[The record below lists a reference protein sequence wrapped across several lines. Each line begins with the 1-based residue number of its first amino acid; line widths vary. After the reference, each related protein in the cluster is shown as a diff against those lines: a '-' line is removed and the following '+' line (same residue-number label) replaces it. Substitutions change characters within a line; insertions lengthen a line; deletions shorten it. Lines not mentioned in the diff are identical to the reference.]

1 MTPVAEPEY
10 EAVVA
15 GSGAGGGIAA
25 LVLCEAGLNVLL
37 LERGRRYDFRT
48 DYPMSHADWERHGV
62 PFVEASRDTI
72 KLESG
77 AALDRSRPHL
87 FSGTDRPRRLRSS
100 FLYRR
105 VLGLG
110 GTTLHYQGEAHR
122 FADYA
127 FRPASEYGFG
137 VDWPI
142 TYEALAPYYERVE
155 RLLGVAGWAGNPFK
169 PARGAY
175 PTPAHPL
182 SPASRLVGE
191 GAEALGWR
199 LQHNS
204 LALPTR
210 SVDGRSPCRHTGGC
224 TSGCIFGAKS
234 SMDVSAIA
242 RAGRTGRLTIKTHA
256 RVLRLETRPGGG
268 SVERVI
274 YQHDGDTHAAR
285 ARVYVLATGAVETPR
300 VLLHSRSD
308 AHPRGIGN
316 EHDQVGRYFMETVLA
331 AINVRFNRVLEAY
344 RGPPIDAR
352 IWDMAHPDRSSR
364 EDRGG
369 YALGVSSSMGGY
381 QGPVSYALKTGGFG
395 LAHKRAM
402 RERFGRIV
410 TLFGIAEQEPRAGNR
425 ITLSDERDEQDV
437 PKVSVRTSH
446 SEKDV
451 RAIEGMF
458 RDCDA
463 LAEASGAAEILS
475 RRSTYDRSNASHVGG
490 GCRMGRSPVDS
501 VTDPSGRV
509 HGLDNLYICDASVLP
524 GQGAGDSPSLTIQA
538 LAWRTAAE
546 VVRRLK
552 SV

>member
-1 MTPVAEPEY
+1 MAEPEY
-10 EAVVA
+10 DVVVV

-25 LVLCEAGLNVLL
+25 LVLCEAGLKVLL
-37 LERGRRYDFRT
+37 LERGRRHDYRT
-48 DYPMSHADWERHGV
+48 DYPMHHADWERQGD
-62 PFVEASRDTI
+62 PFVEASHETV

-77 AALDRSRPHL
+77 RPLDRSRPSV
-87 FSGTDRPRRLRSS
+87 FSGNDPAQLRRLRSG
-100 FLYRR
+100 FNYRR

-127 FRPASEYGFG
+127 FRSASEYGFG

-142 TYEALAPYYERVE
+142 GYEDLEPYYERVE
-155 RLLGVAGWAGNPFK
+155 RLLGVAGAPGNPFK
-169 PARGAY
+169 PSRGAY

-182 SPASRLVGE
+182 SPASRLIRT
-191 GAEALGWR
+191 GAGALGWQ
-199 LQHNS
+199 LQHNP

-242 RAGRTGRLTIKTHA
+242 RAERTGRLTVRTHS
-256 RVLRLETRPGGG
+256 RVLRLETQPGGRR
-268 SVERVI
+268 VNRVI
-274 YQHDGDTHAAR
+274 YDHEGATHAVR
-285 ARVYVLATGAVETPR
+285 SRVHVLAAGAVETPR
-300 VLLHSRSD
+300 LLLYSQSN
-308 AHPRGIGN
+308 AHPDGIGN
-316 EHDQVGRYFMETVLA
+316 ERNQVGRNFLETVMV
-331 AINVRFNRVLEAY
+331 AISVRFDQPLDAY

-352 IWDMAHPDRSSR
+352 IWDMAHPERSAR
-364 EDRGG
+364 EARGG

-381 QGPVSYALKTGGFG
+381 HGPVSYALRTGGFG

-410 TLFGIAEQEPRAGNR
+410 TLFGVAEQEPHADNR
-425 ITLSDERDEQDV
+425 ITLSDQPDEQGV

-446 SEKDV
+446 SEKDI
-451 RAIEGMF
+451 RAIEAMF

-463 LAEASGAAEILS
+463 LAEASGAAGTLV
-475 RRSTYDRSNASHVGG
+475 RHSTYDRSNAAMIGG
-490 GCRMGRSPVDS
+490 SCRMGRSPEDS
-501 VTDPSGRV
+501 ATDRWGRV
-509 HGLDNLYICDASVLP
+509 HGMDNLFVCDASVLP

-538 LAWRTAAE
+538 LAWRTAGE
-546 VVRRLK
+546 IVRRLE
-552 SV
+552 SG